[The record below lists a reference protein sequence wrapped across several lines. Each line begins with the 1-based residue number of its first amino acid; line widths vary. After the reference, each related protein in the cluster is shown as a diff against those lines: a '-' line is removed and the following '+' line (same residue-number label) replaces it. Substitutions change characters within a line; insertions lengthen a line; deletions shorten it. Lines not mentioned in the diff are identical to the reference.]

1 MKDARSNR
9 SPLAS
14 HSRLKFSHARLP
26 RQFSSVSRSATKVK
40 SETKASSNRR
50 SVFQLNSQRKNLK
63 GVDRRG
69 LAEYSEVMDVAISAV
84 FAIGEPVLAPRPG
97 RGRLR
102 RRGQWDRLTQFG
114 DQATMFREIGA
125 DVR

>member
-1 MKDARSNR
+1 MKNARSNR

-26 RQFSSVSRSATKVK
+26 RQFSSVSRSAIKVK

-50 SVFQLNSQRKNLK
+50 SVFQLNSQRKTLARI
-63 GVDRRG
+63 DRRG
-69 LAEYSEVMDVAISAV
+69 LAGFSEVMDVAISASCAVDDAV
-84 FAIGEPVLAPRPG
+84 FAPRPG

-114 DQATMFREIGA
+114 DQAIMFREI
-125 DVR
+125 